1 MRPTVSVGAGDGV
14 GVGVG
19 VGVAACVVELQAA
32 SRHTDK
38 ASHR

>member
-1 MRPTVSVGAGDGV
+1 MRPTVSVGAGD